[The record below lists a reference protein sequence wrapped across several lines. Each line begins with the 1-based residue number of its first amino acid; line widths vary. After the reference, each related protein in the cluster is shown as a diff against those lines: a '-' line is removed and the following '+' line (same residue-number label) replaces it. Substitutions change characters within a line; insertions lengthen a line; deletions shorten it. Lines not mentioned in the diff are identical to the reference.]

1 MMKQSTLKALLVV
14 VAMAVPSAI
23 IAQQNKGHGGGGGD
37 HKPPAPAATHVDFG
51 ILPTAPL
58 GPPPCFQGGPA
69 PAPQPG
75 GAGDPCAF
83 KFHVLTPEE
92 ASVAKGGEVTF
103 QFHGGGHGMAIYRV
117 DEDTT
122 RDEVGQFLCAGDD
135 PADSH
140 GFTDTHPCPTQGA
153 ANAAALHEV
162 KDGDGE
168 VVIVASPNVTNVHPD
183 NRVSSPEGRLVSA
196 GGVQFMNGGTTPAP
210 ATGPPN
216 TSPTGGQL
224 VTYRFLKN
232 GRYLVICM
240 NRSHFL
246 NDWMFGFVNVHGG
259 DDN

>member
-1 MMKQSTLKALLVV
+1 MIKQSKLKTLLVA
-14 VAMAVPSAI
+14 VAMAVPSAS
-23 IAQQNKGHGGGGGD
+23 IAQQGQGGGQGND
-37 HKPPAPAATHVDFG
+37 NKAQAPATASVDFG
-51 ILPTAPL
+51 ILATAPL

-75 GAGDPCAF
+75 GPGDPCAY
-83 KFHVLTPEE
+83 KIHVLTPEE
-92 ASVAKGGEVTF
+92 AFVSKGGEVTF

-122 RDEVGQFLCAGDD
+122 RDEVGQFLCVGDD
-135 PADSH
+135 PADFH
-140 GFTDTHPCPTQGA
+140 AFTDTHPCPTQSP
-153 ANAAALHEV
+153 ANASALHEV

-183 NRVSSPEGRLVSA
+183 NRVWYTPGRLMSA
-196 GGVQFMNGGTTPAP
+196 GGVQFMNGGTT
-210 ATGPPN
+210 ATG
-216 TSPTGGQL
+216 TGITGGQL
-224 VTYRFLKN
+224 TTYRFLKN

-259 DDN
+259 GDN

>member
-1 MMKQSTLKALLVV
+1 MIKQSIIKALLVAA
-14 VAMAVPSAI
+14 AMAVPSTST
-23 IAQQNKGHGGGGGD
+23 IAQQGKGGGLD
-37 HKPPAPAATHVDFG
+37 HKAPATAHVDFG

-58 GPPPCFQGGPA
+58 GPAPCFQGGPA

-83 KFHVLTPEE
+83 KIHVLTPEE
-92 ASVAKGGEVTF
+92 SFVSKGGEVTF
-103 QFHGGGHGMAIYRV
+103 QFHGGGHAMAIYRV

-122 RDEVGQFLCAGDD
+122 RFEVGQFLCAGDD

-153 ANAAALHEV
+153 TNAAALHEV

-183 NRVSSPEGRLVSA
+183 NRVWSPEGRLVSA

-224 VTYRFLKN
+224 VTYRFLKS
-232 GRYLVICM
+232 GRYIVICM

-246 NDWMFGFVNVHGG
+246 NDWMFGFVNVHGD